1 MAGDEVT
8 SVGIPTDRPSEDV
21 KVEHEHRSEDAPW
34 GYKPDG
40 TPYKVDPARYEKRDA
55 ARRKQSAPKSKTGG
69 KTKGSAHRENVLGL
83 VQIIG
88 LPLAAA
94 STRDDRFAADLIA
107 LNATAPAIADAVD
120 GIAQSNRR
128 MAAALD
134 KLADVGPY
142 GLLIGALAPLILQ
155 VAANHGA
162 LPVGMMGT
170 VSHEDL
176 IAAAERGDIPG
187 MDAMAA

>member
-1 MAGDEVT
+1 VAADEVT

-21 KVEHEHRSEDAPW
+21 KVEPEHRNEDAPW

-55 ARRKQSAPKSKTGG
+55 ARRKHAAPKSKTA
-69 KTKGSAHRENVLGL
+69 KAKGSEHRENVLGL

-94 STRDDRFAADLIA
+94 ATRDDRFAADLIA

-142 GLLIGALAPLILQ
+142 GLLIGALAPLLLQ
-155 VAANHGA
+155 VSANHGV

-187 MDAMAA
+187 MEGMAA